1 MSAIWRRNRREPASG
16 DPDEERLLALSRQL
30 REEVVN
36 ELSRTLA
43 EALSSLETRV
53 DRLETGAA
61 PQSERLIDVAVRT
74 ELEAAAGRIAKL
86 LVAHRRQID
95 KHLSEEIARTREEL
109 RPKVVI
115 RRSERS
121 AQPGDALD
129 RIADDSRAA

>member
-1 MSAIWRRNRREPASG
+1 METRVR
-16 DPDEERLLALSRQL
+16 
-30 REEVVN
+30 N